1 MIIPCGTY
9 VLHQEYMCIT
19 YDVEVYICV
28 TYGVSANFW
37 STQKDVVHM
46 LTYVITI

>member
-28 TYGVSANFW
+28 TYGVSAT
-37 STQKDVVHM
+37 TQKDVVHM